1 LQNGYFCTFLSLIP
15 FPMDYIA
22 LNRALWNARTE
33 VHVASDFYGVPD
45 FLNGG
50 STLKEIEL
58 ELLGD
63 LQGKTLLHLQ
73 CHFGLDTLSLA
84 RLGAQVT
91 GVDLSDTAIAEARRI
106 AASLGMA
113 AEFVCCNIYDLPQHL
128 DKQFDIVFTSY
139 GVIGWLPDLD
149 AWGAIVARYLKPGGR
164 FVIAEFHPAVWM
176 FDDDF
181 THVQYSYFQ
190 QEPIVETEK
199 GTYADRNADIEH
211 QSVGWNHSLDQ
222 TFRALLSNGL
232 RITDFREYD
241 YSPYDC
247 FNKTVETAPGR
258 FHIRDME
265 SKLPMVF
272 AIQAERG

>member
-1 LQNGYFCTFLSLIP
+1 
-15 FPMDYIA
+15 MDYIA

-33 VHVASDFYGVPD
+33 VHVGSEFYGVPD

-63 LQGKTLLHLQ
+63 VQGKTLLHLQ

-91 GVDLSDTAIAEARRI
+91 GIDLSDTAIAEARRI
-106 AASLGMA
+106 AESLGMA

-128 DKQFDIVFTSY
+128 DRQFDIVFTSY

-190 QEPIVETEK
+190 QEAIVETVK
-199 GTYADRNADIEH
+199 GSYADRDADIEN

-222 TFRALLSNGL
+222 TIRALLGNGL

-258 FHIRDME
+258 FHIAGME